1 MKNKFYSA
9 VLFLTVLAL
18 AFTACSQEPIFYNI
32 DQEVV
37 LSDGQI
43 NGNVISMVPLA
54 GKIYTANGYLWS
66 KDLNAKNSWKKIP
79 SPAGIN
85 RVVRVVSD
93 SSYLYVLS
101 DGIGGKY
108 KVFAATYA
116 SLEASDFSSAN
127 WTKVGIEFD
136 VNNNPGFFD
145 NGVFNAA
152 DGTTAG
158 RNAYISFADPADSS
172 KGVTYQLNGTGDP
185 VQKTFKDLLSG
196 KNNQILHSA
205 ASVSGTDYFSVNECS
220 VSYDS
225 KFYTAAYDSKSVDY
239 AAPADV
245 AGKKSI
251 TVGSNGIKSLFV
263 SGSEIFV
270 ATSYGYKKISLSGSE
285 PSLKDAAEGNA
296 SASFGSRIIMGV
308 WAYGKTDA
316 VNHIYVASL
325 SSSNS
330 TYSKLWGYYGSDW
343 HYE

>member
-43 NGNVISMVPLA
+43 NGNVISMVPLD

-79 SPAGIN
+79 SPAGIS

-93 SSYLYVLS
+93 SSNLYVLS
-101 DGIGGKY
+101 DGVGGKY
-108 KVFAATYA
+108 KVFAATSI
-116 SLEASDFSSAN
+116 SLDKPDFSSADWEN
-127 WTKVGIEFD
+127 VKEFD

-145 NGVFNAA
+145 NGVFNPA

-158 RNAYISFADPADSS
+158 RNAYVSFADPENSS
-172 KGVTYQLNGTGDP
+172 KGITYKLNGTEDP
-185 VQKTFKDLLSG
+185 VQKNVRDFFSD
-196 KNNQILHSA
+196 KNDQILHSA
-205 ASVSGTDYFSVNECS
+205 ASVSGRGDYFSVNECS
-220 VSYDS
+220 VSYGS

-239 AAPADV
+239 ADPDV
-245 AGKKSI
+245 GGKKSI

-270 ATSYGYKKISLSGSE
+270 GTSYGYKKISLSGSE

-296 SASFGSRIIMGV
+296 SASFGSRIILGV

>member
-79 SPAGIN
+79 SPAGIS

-93 SSYLYVLS
+93 SSTLYVLS
-101 DGIGGKY
+101 DGVGGKY
-108 KVFAATYA
+108 KVFAATST
-116 SLEASDFSSAN
+116 SLDKPDFSSADWEN
-127 WTKVGIEFD
+127 VKEFD
-136 VNNNPGFFD
+136 VNYNPGFFD

-152 DGTTAG
+152 DG
-158 RNAYISFADPADSS
+158 RNAYISFANPADSS
-172 KGVTYQLNGTGDP
+172 KGITYKLNGTGDP
-185 VQKTFKDLLSG
+185 VLQTTVTDLFSD
-196 KNNQILHSA
+196 KNDQILHSA

-220 VSYDS
+220 VSDGI
-225 KFYTAAYDSKSVDY
+225 KIYTAAYDSKSVDY

-251 TVGSNGIKSLFV
+251 SVGSNGIKSLFV

-270 ATSYGYKKISLSGSE
+270 ATSYGYKKISLSGSA
-285 PSLKDAAEGNA
+285 PSLKDASEGNA

-308 WAYGKTDA
+308 WAYGNTDS
-316 VNHIYVASL
+316 VKHIYVASL
-325 SSSNS
+325 SPSSS

>member
-66 KDLNAKNSWKKIP
+66 KDLNANNSWKKIP
-79 SPAGIN
+79 SPAGIS

-93 SSYLYVLS
+93 SSTLYVLS
-101 DGIGGKY
+101 DGVGGKY
-108 KVFAATYA
+108 KVFAATST
-116 SLEASDFSSAN
+116 SLGKTDFSSAD

-136 VNNNPGFFD
+136 VNYNPGFFD
-145 NGVFNAA
+145 NGVFNS
-152 DGTTAG
+152 DYGTTLG
-158 RNAYISFADPADSS
+158 RNAYVSFANPADSS
-172 KGVTYQLNGTGDP
+172 KGITYKLNGTGTP
-185 VQKTFKDLLSG
+185 ELQTVRDLFSD
-196 KNNQILHSA
+196 KNDQILHSA
-205 ASVSGTDYFSVNECS
+205 ASVSNTDYFSVNECS
-220 VSYDS
+220 VSDGS
-225 KFYTAAYDSKSVDY
+225 KIYTAAYDSKSVDY

-251 TVGSNGIKSLFV
+251 SVGSNGIKSLFV

-270 ATSYGYKKISLSGSE
+270 ATSYGYKKISLSGSA
-285 PSLKDAAEGNA
+285 PSLKDASEGNA

-308 WAYGKTDA
+308 WAYGNTDS

-325 SSSNS
+325 SPSNS
-330 TYSKLWGYYGSDW
+330 TYSRLWGYYGSDW